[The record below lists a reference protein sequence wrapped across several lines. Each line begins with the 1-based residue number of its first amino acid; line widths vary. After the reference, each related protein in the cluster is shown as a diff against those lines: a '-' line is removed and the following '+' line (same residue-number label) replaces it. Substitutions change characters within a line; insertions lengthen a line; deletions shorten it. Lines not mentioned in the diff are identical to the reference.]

1 MSPLRTVF
9 STPRPVPSRRIPALA
24 GSALVLVCLPLFIAA
39 GWPLSAW
46 GLAAA
51 LWAAGEALAFAV
63 ARVPLG
69 VDNLAAS
76 GVAGLGMTFRAMA
89 VMIVLLIVATQHR
102 HVALA
107 AGLIYIAAYSLEL
120 AFSLAVYFVGSRR

>member
-1 MSPLRTVF
+1 M
-9 STPRPVPSRRIPALA
+9 LA
-24 GSALVLVCLPLFIAA
+24 GAGVVVLALPVFLAA
-39 GWPLSAW
+39 GWSLSGWA
-46 GLAAA
+46 LAAA
-51 LWAAGEALAFAV
+51 LWAAGEGVAFAV

-76 GVAGLGMTFRAMA
+76 GVAGVGMTFRAMA

-107 AGLIYIAAYSLEL
+107 AGLVYIAAYSLEL
-120 AFSLAVYFVGSRR
+120 ALSLVSYFGGRR